1 MGDDRNSW
9 GFNPSQ
15 GKAWHN
21 EEERDYGPGEKWE
34 VWNGRTFGPIV
45 GVMDRPGVLSQSSN
59 PPRPLS
65 RCLISHTN
73 TKVGD
78 VLGVLLELDGD
89 ANDGGSSSKKKAA
102 KAQGGGG
109 GRLSFFLNGQPLGVA
124 FDSLPLSSSSPSS
137 GADDQTQPTK
147 TLVRYYPALS
157 LDEGEAL
164 RVNIGTRPFAF
175 PQCLPAGAK
184 PVAAALSEP
193 ADVRMPPSAAATP
206 AVASAASAPATAA
219 AAASTTTTA
228 GNGKKG
234 AKAAAASQPAAA
246 GQEAAT
252 KPAAA
257 AAGGKKTPPPPEREV
272 SPEAL
277 DLSGFTAP
285 EELEVRCVLSCF
297 A

>member
-1 MGDDRNSW
+1 M
-9 GFNPSQ
+9 
-15 GKAWHN
+15 
-21 EEERDYGPGEKWE
+21 
-34 VWNGRTFGPIV
+34 
-45 GVMDRPGVLSQSSN
+45 
-59 PPRPLS
+59 
-65 RCLISHTN
+65 
-73 TKVGD
+73 
-78 VLGVLLELDGD
+78 LLELDGD
-89 ANDGGSSSKKKAA
+89 ANDGGSSSSKKKPA

-109 GRLSFFLNGQPLGVA
+109 GRLSYFLNGQPLGVA
-124 FDSLPLSSSSPSS
+124 FDSLPLSSSPPPS
-137 GADDQTQPTK
+137 GADDQTQPNK

-164 RVNIGTRPFAF
+164 RKNIGTRPFAF

-193 ADVRMPPSAAATP
+193 ADVPMPPSAAATP
-206 AVASAASAPATAA
+206 AVASAAGAPAAAA
-219 AAASTTTTA
+219 AAASTTTMA

-234 AKAAAASQPAAA
+234 AKAAAAAASQPAAA

-257 AAGGKKTPPPPEREV
+257 AAGGKKAPPPPKREV

-285 EELEVRCVLSCF
+285 EELEVRCVCH